1 MKLANFLV
9 VSFFILLQSVSVE
22 SEGFRQVGDFPESSD
37 AVVEQ
42 DQGSDKDS
50 AWSKISVY
58 YNNFSSSFFKKC
70 SEETQKLKEKFKRV
84 FELTDEEI
92 RGQWAEQARLNQ

>member
-1 MKLANFLV
+1 MKLVNFLV

-42 DQGSDKDS
+42 DQGSDKGS
-50 AWSKISVY
+50 AWSKISAY
-58 YNNFSSSFFKKC
+58 YSSVSSAFLKKC
-70 SEETQKLKEKFKRV
+70 SEETQKFKEKLKRV
-84 FELTDEEI
+84 FESTEEEI
-92 RGQWAEQARLNQ
+92 RSQWAEQAHLYQ